1 MDITPDIIKKLLTN
15 LVSTKYPELIRDYR
29 VISSEKSDKSDYMA
43 FAIGVMID
51 PEKYNKMETY
61 TGNPFSGLDSKVEN
75 DVKDVLKYIGLGPTN
90 STVSLFVLDK

>member
-51 PEKYNKMETY
+51 SEKYNEMETY

>member
-51 PEKYNKMETY
+51 PEKYNEMETY
-61 TGNPFSGLDSKVEN
+61 TGNPFSRLDSKVEN

>member
-51 PEKYNKMETY
+51 PEKYNEMETY

>member
-29 VISSEKSDKSDYMA
+29 VISSEKSDKNDYMA

-51 PEKYNKMETY
+51 PEKYNEMETY

-90 STVSLFVLDK
+90 STVSLFVLDN